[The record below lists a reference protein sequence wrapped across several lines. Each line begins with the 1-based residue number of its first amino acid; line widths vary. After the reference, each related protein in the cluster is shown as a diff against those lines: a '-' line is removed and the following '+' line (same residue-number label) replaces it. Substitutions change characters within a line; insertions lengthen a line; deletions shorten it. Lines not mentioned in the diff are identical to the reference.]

1 MPPTVNILFRARLEF
16 IATFGVIGFT
26 LAGEKEQPNSISL
39 VRANPCFKKKNSWF
53 PRQKIKIK
61 SLFFF
66 YHLR

>member
-39 VRANPCFKKKNSWF
+39 VRAKEKKKNSWF
-53 PRQKIKIK
+53 PRKKNQNQIV
-61 SLFFF
+61 FF